1 MTWTGFVGS
10 PGYTN
15 LYFINPE
22 EPTLAIRDTTAG
34 RVKAFFESVKLMLP
48 STVNVA
54 FPSEMEELATDT
66 GALQQTLPITAIANS
81 VGTQVGKFS
90 SPTGAV
96 VNWKTS
102 LVVNGRLVRGRT
114 FIVPLS
120 VNAYDTDGTLATT
133 DRNNLATA
141 ASALCSHQDN
151 LVLAIWHRP
160 SPGGS
165 DGVAGQ
171 VASASVKDK
180 AAVLTSRRD

>member
-1 MTWTGFVGS
+1 MTWTGFQGS

-22 EPTLAIRDTTAG
+22 EPTLAIRNTTAG
-34 RVKAFFESVKLMLP
+34 RVKSFFEAVKLMLP
-48 STVNVA
+48 STVNIA

-66 GALQQTLPITAIANS
+66 GVLQQTLPIDPIANS

-102 LVVNGRLVRGRT
+102 LVVNGRLLRGRT

-120 VNAYDTDGTLATT
+120 VNAYDTDGTLNTT
-133 DRNNLATA
+133 DRNNLATSA
-141 ASALCSHQDN
+141 AALCSHQDN

-165 DGVAGQ
+165 DGVSGQ
-171 VASASVKDK
+171 VASSSVKDK